1 MGLLRSTFKNGSYK
15 QTKQEDVS
23 LEMTS
28 VDKLDSGGWG
38 MRRQC
43 RYRLYPIE
51 WIGNM
56 LDIHEGGG
64 VGVF

>member
-15 QTKQEDVS
+15 QTKQKDVS

-28 VDKLDSGGWG
+28 VDRLDSARGWVDAQT
-38 MRRQC
+38 M
-43 RYRLYPIE
+43 PI